1 MPTAIGGPVPKL
13 ESRIEVSA
21 GRIAIPVAGGLE
33 IGADIWWWGVF
44 GREGY
49 NLQGNDNR
57 NTGELIR
64 GPLDGGSFGGV
75 LLAGKYA
82 SLRTIDTYLKAIP
95 GAGDMSAAEK
105 AASAGFG
112 KTLKVYQ
119 LFRAIVLD
127 AGHVSQVQPGAP
139 RQDSGLSSLDG
150 GMRQPLLYRGRVGP
164 ERIVRHDER
173 IAR

>member
-57 NTGELIR
+57 NTGEPR
-64 GPLDGGSFGGV
+64 FWSFKPRRWDAAT
-75 LLAGKYA
+75 L
-82 SLRTIDTYLKAIP
+82 AIP
-95 GAGDMSAAEK
+95 
-105 AASAGFG
+105 
-112 KTLKVYQ
+112 
-119 LFRAIVLD
+119 R
-127 AGHVSQVQPGAP
+127 PGRP
-139 RQDSGLSSLDG
+139 
-150 GMRQPLLYRGRVGP
+150 
-164 ERIVRHDER
+164 
-173 IAR
+173 